1 MKPCYLFAL
10 VAGDLACAE
19 DSFKTMSGRDV
30 TLRIYTQAK
39 NIGPRGL
46 GHGEPQ
52 ARDEVGRGH
61 LRCEANLCCLPTS
74 GPMHD

>member
-19 DSFKTMSGRDV
+19 DGFRTMSGRDV

-39 NIGPRGL
+39 NIDRVGWAMESLKRAMKWDEDTFGAGL
-46 GHGEPQ
+46 ACSP
-52 ARDEVGRGH
+52 ARSPCDR
-61 LRCEANLCCLPTS
+61 A
-74 GPMHD
+74 